1 MPASAMGFLALIFLL
16 GLGIV
21 LYAMSDG
28 SRVTAESD
36 ATPPVTTGQSPTVK
50 PAPAPAP
57 RQNAPAPTTR

>member
-21 LYAMSDG
+21 FYAMSDG
-28 SRVTAESD
+28 SRVTAEND
-36 ATPPVTTGQSPTVK
+36 ASPPVTTGQSPTK

-57 RQNAPAPTTR
+57 KQPAPAPTTR